1 MVSYRHPH
9 ITSVT
14 LKEAIM
20 KPNLVEPDTALMKT
34 ARGIGMIFG
43 D

>member
-1 MVSYRHPH
+1 MVSYRHPV

-14 LKEAIM
+14 LKEALVQ
-20 KPNLVEPDTALMKT
+20 PNLVDPDTALMKT
-34 ARGIGMIFG
+34 ARGIGMCFG